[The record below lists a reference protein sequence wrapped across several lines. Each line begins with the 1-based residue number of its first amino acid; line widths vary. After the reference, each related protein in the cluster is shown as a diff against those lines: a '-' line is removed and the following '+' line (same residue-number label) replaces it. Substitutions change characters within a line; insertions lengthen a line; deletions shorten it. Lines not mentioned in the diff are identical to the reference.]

1 MPLFFFI
8 IGFILIDSGFRGNA
22 QALYQ
27 QFASDAKGFVALF
40 AIIVILG
47 AVGVSSATR
56 PVAKALLFLVFVVF
70 FVRNG
75 NQIVQGI
82 ESAVNYTG
90 SAPSDAAVGIQN
102 SQGSSQLVGSGGS
115 LLDGVAQGINSVTS
129 DLNQVSNAAST
140 ATSVAN
146 EVLGV
151 VGLFG
156 G

>member
-8 IGFILIDSGFRGNA
+8 IGFVLVDSGFRGNA

-47 AVGVSSATR
+47 AVGVSSAAR

-75 NQIVQGI
+75 NQIVSGI
-82 ESAVNYTG
+82 ENAVNSTAT
-90 SAPSDAAVGIQN
+90 APSDSAAGIQN
-102 SQGSSQLVGSGGS
+102 SAPSNQVVGSSGGM
-115 LLDGVAQGINSVTS
+115 LDGVAQGINSVSS
-129 DLNQVSNAAST
+129 DLNSVQSAAST
-140 ATSVAN
+140 ATQVAN